1 MHRIVMILH
10 QSHLSGRNRNDF
22 ISHTVGWKP
31 YSAKKKRPVYRYE
44 SRFIRLHSECNS
56 ARKHWPPLTEM
67 LHYFGRRCKEPF
79 SLTATTKRNSNNSF
93 SWSGTRKRLFSAPI
107 QTHHTR
113 TGVPSPPT
121 PGLGRRLSYCFHW
134 LVRFVQLR
142 VFFLLLRFS
151 PGQS

>member
-107 QTHHTR
+107 QTHHTHR
-113 TGVPSPPT
+113 CTVTSHARIGQEV
-121 PGLGRRLSYCFHW
+121 
-134 LVRFVQLR
+134 V
-142 VFFLLLRFS
+142 LLLSLAGTFCSAACFFS
-151 PGQS
+151 SVAL